1 MSKDTEC
8 GPVFAMDGLERPLVA
23 LANSSTRVLA
33 PPVRST
39 PSTPQT
45 TSSIG
50 GTRTI
55 TLGQL
60 AQPKKGGIK

>member
-1 MSKDTEC
+1 MSKDAEC

-23 LANSSTRVLA
+23 LANSSTRVLT

-39 PSTPQT
+39 PPAPQI
-45 TSSIG
+45 TSSID

-55 TLGQL
+55 TLRQL
-60 AQPKKGGIK
+60 AQPKQGGIK